1 MMSYYK
7 EEDKAKLKRQSG
19 RQSIALAIEGK
30 WQEAIGANKSII
42 ENFPNDVNAYNRL
55 GRAYTELGDYAQAR
69 AAYEKAIEID
79 VYNSIAKKNLN
90 RLSRLGQAGTGH
102 EGHKIEPQQFI
113 EEVGKAGIVNLTH
126 VAPPE
131 VLAKMVAGEAVV
143 LKVDGANLS
152 VENDHAEY
160 LGQVGNKTGQRL
172 VKLMEG
178 GNKYTAAIV
187 SASEASVTVIIR
199 EVYQDPSQAGKFS
212 FSPRESEGLR
222 PYVAG
227 WLGERIVRREQEEEK
242 SPEGR
247 SFIIVGG
254 EETEADQEIL
264 VDESGDDTEVDE
276 E

>member
-1 MMSYYK
+1 MSYK
-7 EEDKAKLKRQSG
+7 EADKAKLKRQSG
-19 RQSIALAIEGK
+19 RQSIVLALEGK
-30 WQEAIGANKSII
+30 WQEAVDANKAII
-42 ENFPNDVNAYNRL
+42 ESFPNDVNAFNRL

-79 VYNSIAKKNLN
+79 AYNSIAQKN
-90 RLSRLGQAGTGH
+90 LSRLSLLGETGTGH

-113 EEVGKAGIVNLTH
+113 EEIGKAGVVNLTH
-126 VAPPE
+126 VTSAE

-143 LKVDGANLS
+143 LKLKGANLT
-152 VENDHAEY
+152 VENDNGEF
-160 LGQVGNKTGQRL
+160 LGQVGSKTGQRL

-178 GNKYTAAIV
+178 GNKYTASVV
-187 SASEASVTVIIR
+187 SASQQSVTVIIR
-199 EVYQDPSQAGKFS
+199 EVFQDPSQAGKFS

-242 SPEGR
+242 NGEGR
-247 SFIIVGG
+247 GFIIVGG
-254 EETEADQEIL
+254 EEAETDQEIL
-264 VDESGDDTEVDE
+264 VDEPGDDTEEVDE

>member
-1 MMSYYK
+1 MMSYK

-30 WQEAIGANKSII
+30 WREAIDANKAII

-69 AAYEKAIEID
+69 SAYEKAIEID
-79 VYNSIAKKNLN
+79 AYNSIAKKNLS
-90 RLSRLGQAGTGH
+90 RLSLLGEAGTGH

-113 EEVGKAGIVNLTH
+113 EEVGKAGVVNLTH
-126 VAPPE
+126 VASAE

-143 LKVDGANLS
+143 LKVDGANLA
-152 VENDHAEY
+152 VQNDNGER
-160 LGQVGNKTGQRL
+160 LGQVGSKTGQRL

-187 SASEASVTVIIR
+187 SVSEESVTVIIR
-199 EVYQDPSQAGKFS
+199 EVFQDPSQAGKFS

-222 PYVAG
+222 PYVSG
-227 WLGERIVRREQEEEK
+227 WLGERIVRREIEEEK
-242 SPEGR
+242 STEGR

-254 EETEADQEIL
+254 EEAEADQEIL
-264 VDESGDDTEVDE
+264 VDEPGEDTEEVDE